1 MRVVDLLETA
11 MKTGD
16 MIVSDDMYYSK
27 RAIRY
32 CKELYTFI
40 WCDRRTGEYEKM
52 DSNEC
57 EYNRAILCSM
67 VLKEG
72 WYLEPIK
79 KIEPIEING
88 TKFTDYDKA
97 IEYLSKLK
105 NRNNTLDMCTKVYK
119 STGIK
124 PCLIADS
131 ETIEYINNEFQK
143 YQIYG
148 EGLTSNK

>member
-1 MRVVDLLETA
+1 MKLYELLETA

-16 MIVSDDMYYSK
+16 MIVTDDIYYN
-27 RAIRY
+27 RQAIRY

-40 WCDRRTGEYEKM
+40 WCDRSTCEYEKM

-57 EYNRAILCSM
+57 GYNRVILSST
-67 VLKEG
+67 VLKDG

-97 IEYLSKLK
+97 IQYLNRLK
-105 NRNNTLDMCTKVYK
+105 RRKDTLEMCKSVYK
-119 STGIK
+119 TTGIK
-124 PCLIADS
+124 PCLIADA
-131 ETIEYINNEFQK
+131 ETIEYINNELSK
-143 YQIYG
+143 
-148 EGLTSNK
+148 